1 MYFKTPMASKPTHDE
16 LFDDKNIFY
25 DEEDKERIMSLPE
38 LQREQILNE
47 RFQKMN
53 NNDLVKTLREFD
65 KQEKT
70 ASEPKK
76 RPKFEECDFVV
87 GRDLIL
93 NNVFKPF
100 INILKGSFVKAMINK
115 KYAICKIS
123 AIKTV
128 NPYKLLN
135 GSNQMCSVGLDLD
148 NGTKIY
154 SGVEINSVSSSRVTQ
169 DEFEAF
175 IDNFSIESLD
185 DLKKK
190 YKKIRDEFSRC
201 LTDTEVSKTIENRMK
216 DNPKSQTSTEKKI
229 EIIAKRDEAIQNK
242 DKEKATFYQTK
253 LEEIEDQEREIRKK
267 KLMDDDCKRKRRVWF

>member
-1 MYFKTPMASKPTHDE
+1 MASKPTHNE

-25 DEEDKERIMSLPE
+25 NDEDKERIMSLPE

-47 RFQKMN
+47 RFKRLN
-53 NNDLVKTLREFD
+53 DNDLVNTIRGFE
-65 KQEKT
+65 KQERT
-70 ASEPKK
+70 YEPVK
-76 RPKFEECDFVV
+76 RPKFEECDFIV

-100 INILKGSFVKAMINK
+100 INILKGSFVKVMINK

-128 NPYKLLN
+128 QPYKLLN
-135 GSNQMCSVGLDLD
+135 SSNQMCSIGLDLD
-148 NGTKIY
+148 TGNKIC

-190 YKKIRDEFSRC
+190 YKKIKEEFSRV
-201 LTDTEVSKTIENRMK
+201 LTDSEISKTIENRMK

-242 DKEKATFYQTK
+242 DKEQAAFYQSK

-267 KLMDDDCKRKRRVWF
+267 RLMDEDCKRRKRVGF